1 MLAKTTKVVWPALT
15 VACELLTAPNA
26 EILGCTQNHPGSGC
40 FSNLLKSLEGNP
52 ILPLRE
58 LDAVRWRL
66 RGEHACLP
74 LQGRSHGTS
83 PCLSL
88 SYPKS

>member
-1 MLAKTTKVVWPALT
+1 MLAKTTKGVWPALT
-15 VACELLTAPNA
+15 VARELLTALNA
-26 EILGCTQNHPGSGC
+26 ETLGCTQNHTGSGC

-52 ILPLRE
+52 ILTLRE
-58 LDAVRWRL
+58 LDAVRWHL
-66 RGEHACLP
+66 LGERACWP
-74 LQGRSHGTS
+74 FQGRPHGTS